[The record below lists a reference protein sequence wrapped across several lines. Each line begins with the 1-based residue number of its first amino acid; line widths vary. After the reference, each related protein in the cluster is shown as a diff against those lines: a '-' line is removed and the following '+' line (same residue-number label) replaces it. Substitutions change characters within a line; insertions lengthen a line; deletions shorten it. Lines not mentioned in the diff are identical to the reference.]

1 MFNYLKFA
9 TYQILGFSTSIPK
22 LNKIK
27 KNPDK
32 FTNKEIYNFL
42 HKQASNSLNLVNI
55 NLIIKGKENIPNE
68 PVLFICNHS
77 SMLDSFILFA
87 SIDKPI
93 GCIVADEP
101 VWKSMPIVSS
111 WAKLTKCVY
120 INRQDNREGIKSINE
135 ASNNI
140 LKGQSMAVFPEGDL
154 TWVKDPN
161 AIISEFRSGALKI
174 AYKSKCPIVPL
185 VIKNSRHTYEGYQ
198 PIGKINSKD
207 VEVEFLPPIYD
218 HIENPKLKTTI
229 LGESIRKKMIYSI
242 NEFNKDNSINSL

>member
-9 TYQILGFSTSIPK
+9 TYQIVGFSASIPR

-27 KNPDK
+27 KSPDN
-32 FTNKEIYNFL
+32 FTSKQIYDFL
-42 HKQASNSLNLVNI
+42 HRQAKKSLDLVNI
-55 NLIIKGKENIPNE
+55 NLTIKGTENIPDK
-68 PVLFICNHS
+68 PVLFVCNHS

-87 SIDKPI
+87 SVNKPI
-93 GCIVADEP
+93 GCIIADEP

-120 INRQDNREGIKSINE
+120 INRQNNREGIKSINE
-135 ASNNI
+135 AANNI

-161 AIISEFRSGALKI
+161 AIVSEFRNGALKI
-174 AYKSKCPIVPL
+174 ACKAKCAIVPL

-218 HIENPKLKTTI
+218 HINNPKLKTTV
-229 LGESIRKKMIYSI
+229 LGESIRKKMIDSI
-242 NEFNKDNSINSL
+242 NKFNQNN

>member
-9 TYQILGFSTSIPK
+9 TYQIFGFSSSIPK

-27 KNPDK
+27 KNPSN

-42 HKQASNSLNLVNI
+42 HKQASKSLKLVNI
-55 NLIIKGKENIPNE
+55 NINIKGKENIPNE

-87 SIDKPI
+87 SVDKPI

-120 INRQDNREGIKSINE
+120 LNRQDNREGIKSINE
-135 ASNNI
+135 AANNI
-140 LKGQSMAVFPEGDL
+140 LNGQNMAVFPEGDL
-154 TWVKDPN
+154 TWIKDPN
-161 AIISEFRSGALKI
+161 AIISDFRNGALKI

-207 VEVEFLPPIYD
+207 VEVEFLPPVYD

-229 LGESIRKKMIYSI
+229 LGESIREKMIYSI
-242 NEFNKDNSINSL
+242 NQFNKYNSISSL